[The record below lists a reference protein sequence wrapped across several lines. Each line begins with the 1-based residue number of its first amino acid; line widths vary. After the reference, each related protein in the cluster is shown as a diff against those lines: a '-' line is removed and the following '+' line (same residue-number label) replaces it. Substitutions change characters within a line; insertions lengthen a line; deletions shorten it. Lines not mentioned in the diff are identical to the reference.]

1 MPIKEKDI
9 LFTRI
14 LTLHYMMQQS
24 SNVVLPSSIP
34 ETPMTD
40 KLEDLCKILKIE
52 SQNQTLLSQLLHD
65 GIEEI
70 KSQKLHNSEAYKETR
85 QRKRVATMERTS
97 HTWYNRSN
105 LFRKNGRTT
114 SPITSHRLT

>member
-24 SNVVLPSSIP
+24 SNAVLPSSIP

-52 SQNQTLLSQLLHD
+52 SQNQTLLV
-65 GIEEI
+65 
-70 KSQKLHNSEAYKETR
+70 NYYM
-85 QRKRVATMERTS
+85 ME
-97 HTWYNRSN
+97 
-105 LFRKNGRTT
+105 
-114 SPITSHRLT
+114 